1 MAILARSALG
11 LDLGSHS
18 VKLVEFRQTLR
29 GVEVGALHALPS
41 VDPADPRP
49 PGERLRALL
58 RMHGLRT
65 DSVVCAVPADR
76 LTGRRL
82 RFPFR
87 ERRRLAQ
94 AVPLAVED
102 ELPFDLERFLV
113 GWEVVGAN
121 GGSESRVVASA
132 APRDEVAQ
140 LLAAAREA
148 GLDPRIVEAEGLVLA
163 NLAGFFEL
171 PRVGVLADL
180 GHRKTTLCLVA
191 DGAPLASRAI
201 PIGGRALTEALARE
215 RGLDLAAAE
224 QLKCERGLEAGSPA
238 LAEMLDRLLRELVR
252 SLGAFEPALADTG
265 ASRPEQIVLLG
276 GGAHL
281 HGIERH
287 FGERLALPVRRLSAP
302 PGEDGR
308 ALLAAGDPAL
318 FGPAAALAL
327 RGTGRAR
334 TRTNFRQAEFA
345 RRLDVGR
352 IGRELAWTG
361 GLAGVALALGAAW
374 VVTSTALHARRAQA
388 FEGEVARL
396 YADAFPGSA
405 PPANALSAMQ
415 AAVRAAQDRADFL
428 GVYRG
433 NLSALDLLAEISAR
447 VPKELE
453 LVFEELAIDRQ
464 VVRIRGHCQSF
475 EAVDRLRAELAEYPP
490 FQQIK
495 LSEVTTD
502 RDGVKSFSATISL
515 ADGVPAS

>member
-11 LDLGSHS
+11 VDFGSFA

-29 GVEVGALHALPS
+29 GVEIGAMHALP
-41 VDPADPRP
+41 VEDPADPRP
-49 PGERLRALL
+49 LPERLRDLVRAHAVG
-58 RMHGLRT
+58 R
-65 DSVVCAVPADR
+65 DVVVSAVPADK

-87 ERRRLAQ
+87 DRRRLAQ

-102 ELPFDLERFLV
+102 ELPFDLEKFLV
-113 GWEVVGAN
+113 GWEPVG
-121 GGSESRVVASA
+121 GGPQESRVAAFA
-132 APRDEVAQ
+132 APRDEVAR
-140 LLAAAREA
+140 LLAAGREA
-148 GLDPRIVEAEGLVLA
+148 GLEPRIVDAEGLALA

-171 PRVGVLADL
+171 PRVGVLVDL
-180 GHRKTTLCLVA
+180 GHRKTTLCLVV
-191 DGAPLASRAI
+191 DGAPLAARAI

-215 RGLDLAAAE
+215 QGLALADAE
-224 QLKCERGLEAGSPA
+224 QRKCEQGLGGRSAA
-238 LAEMLDRLLRELVR
+238 LAEGFDRLLRELVR
-252 SLGAFEPALADTG
+252 SLGAFEPALAEAG
-265 ASRPEQIVLLG
+265 AGRPDELVLLG

-281 HGIERH
+281 HGIEAELS
-287 FGERLALPVRRLSAP
+287 ERLALNVRRLAAP

-308 ALLAAGDPAL
+308 ALLASGDPAL
-318 FGPAAALAL
+318 YGPGAALAL

-334 TRTNFRQAEFA
+334 TRVNFRQAEFA
-345 RRLDVGR
+345 HRIDLGR
-352 IGRELAWTG
+352 VRRELAWTG
-361 GLAGVALALGAAW
+361 ALAGAALLLGAGWLA
-374 VVTSTALHARRAQA
+374 TSTALHARRAEA
-388 FEGEVARL
+388 VEHEVARL
-396 YADAFPGSA
+396 YTEAFPGSA
-405 PPANALSAMQ
+405 PPANALAAMQ
-415 AAVRAAQDRADFL
+415 GAVRGAQDRADFL

-433 NLSALDLLAEISAR
+433 NLSALDVLAEISAR

-502 RDGVKSFSATISL
+502 RAGVKSFSATISL
-515 ADGVPAS
+515 SHEEPPA